1 MVKILLF
8 LTLLIFSTLSANKV
22 LYLSYEKIPQRVIK
36 GEIFSITVKT
46 ISTVENFRDIEYKF
60 SNHNGVKPLSLIPD
74 REIKGN
80 FYFEKFY
87 FLTTKNKAKLPDINV
102 KLIADTEFEETLL
115 VGPKLNVVT
124 LNPKKNFSNII
135 ANSFELT
142 EYKTT
147 AFDTKHNIIIF
158 TAKAENSD
166 LSSLKFQNVFKQGI
180 ESINNSYFEAKVT
193 YFLVL
198 NKDLE
203 QFSFTYFNLI
213 KNKFTKITIPII
225 VDDDSVTTQ
234 TDLKPKNQSKERLK
248 LTIAVSLLA
257 LILIFA
263 IWRKKYIYLIL
274 TLIPLIYIF
283 YISKPIKDICIKQGS
298 NIHLLPVNNG
308 TIFETTQTQCYLPN
322 EGKAKGFT
330 KVKLKDEKIGWV
342 KNEDTCSY

>member
-1 MVKILLF
+1 MVKILLL
-8 LTLLIFSTLSANKV
+8 LTLFIFSTLSANKV
-22 LYLSYEKIPQRVIK
+22 LYLNYEKIPQRVIK
-36 GEIFSITVKT
+36 GEIFSVTIKT

-60 SNHNGVKPLSLIPD
+60 SNHNGLKPLSFIPD

-102 KLIADTEFEETLL
+102 KLIADREFEETLL
-115 VGPKLNVVT
+115 IGPKLNVVT

-135 ANSFELT
+135 ANSFELS

-147 AFDTKHNIIIF
+147 VFDTKHNIIVF

-166 LSSLKFQNVFKQGI
+166 LSSLRFQNVFKQGI
-180 ESINNSYFEAKVT
+180 ESINDSYFEAKVT

-213 KNKFTKITIPII
+213 KNRFTKVTIPII

-234 TDLKPKNQSKERLK
+234 TDLKPKNQSKEKLK
-248 LTIAVSLLA
+248 LNIAIGLLVA
-257 LILIFA
+257 ILIFA

-274 TLIPLIYIF
+274 ILIPLIYIF
-283 YISKPIKDICIKQGS
+283 YIAIPSKDICIKQDS
-298 NIHLLPVNNG
+298 EIYLLPVTNG

-322 EGKAKGFT
+322 EGRVKNFI
-330 KVKLKDEKIGWV
+330 KVQLKDEKIGWV